1 MINTQVPSGI
11 IINILIIIVV
21 IIIVMMIW
29 AYMLIKIAYSSKC
42 CWHKRDTRERL
53 LARGQTALNP
63 EQNVRRKKTFICN
76 EGQEGADLK
85 RQLCIA

>member
-11 IINILIIIVV
+11 IINIIIVVV

-29 AYMLIKIAYSSKC
+29 ASMMIKIAYSSKW

-53 LARGQTALNP
+53 LTMAPDCSESRAKCEALKN
-63 EQNVRRKKTFICN
+63 FYM
-76 EGQEGADLK
+76 
-85 RQLCIA
+85 